1 MVVAIPTVNSIR
13 VIIILSGSYSAH
25 SRPPFIHSKTNPS
38 VKITIKVIEI
48 GIKVEGGV
56 ISLAAGKGKSS
67 AISRSNSK
75 NKMATRKN
83 RNEKGNRA
91 DFSGSK
97 PHS

>member
-13 VIIILSGSYSAH
+13 VIIILSGLYSAH
-25 SRPPFIHSKTNPS
+25 SRPPFTHSKISPS
-38 VKITIKVIEI
+38 AKIIMNISEI
-48 GIKVEGGV
+48 GIKVEGAV

-67 AISRSNSK
+67 AISRSNSR

-83 RNEKGNRA
+83 RNENGNRA
-91 DFSGSK
+91 DFSGSN